1 MNEPEKVKKE
11 KKKFAAGD
19 KKSDAPPRELVD
31 ACRGLV
37 FISETDAD
45 IEPFVCGE
53 TRSRSLRSYLDAL
66 QVDGKAVEEVPFAN
80 FFDRLT
86 TEKDWHR
93 ALDKKRT
100 RQFSKLRNVLEES
113 LEDLRVIRVGRIRID
128 IYVAGVDSKGRLTGV
143 KTTAIET

>member
-1 MNEPEKVKKE
+1 MNDPEKVKKE
-11 KKKFAAGD
+11 KKNFASGE
-19 KKSDAPPRELVD
+19 KKNDTPPRDLVD

-45 IEPFVCGE
+45 IQPFVCGE
-53 TRSRSLRSYLDAL
+53 TRSRSLRSYLEAL
-66 QVDGKAVEEVPFAN
+66 QIEGKEVEEVSYEN

-128 IYVAGVDSKGRLTGV
+128 IYIVGIDANGRLAGV
-143 KTTAIET
+143 KTNAIET

>member
-1 MNEPEKVKKE
+1 MNDPEKVKKE
-11 KKKFAAGD
+11 KKNFAAGD
-19 KKSDAPPRELVD
+19 KQSEAPPRELVD

-100 RQFSKLRNVLEES
+100 RQFSKLREVLEES
-113 LEDLRVIRVGRIRID
+113 LVDLRVIRVGRIRID
-128 IYVAGVDSKGRLTGV
+128 IYIVGIDANGRLAGV
-143 KTTAIET
+143 KTNAIET